1 MASTLS
7 SSELA
12 DDGAVLV
19 PAPDPLVHVAFNQH
33 GTHFVAATA
42 TGFYVFSCHPLERV
56 MRRLGSDGCTFNF
69 NVTSAQLLTRSQ
81 LAVAT
86 RRPND
91 VSGAVDDHVIDF
103 WNGMCKPKDARTNT
117 VRSPC
122 GAVGGFRLRGDHMLV
137 AGEGTATLFDGVHWE
152 KEVTTGPNPLG
163 LCAMEEPNGPA
174 TLVYAL
180 PLPEAGSVQV
190 RRRGRA
196 GSVSVRAHGSGVAC
210 LALSR
215 DGRLLATAGSRGTL
229 LRIFSTA
236 DGTKLQE
243 LRRGIDRADIHC
255 VAFSLESQ
263 WLAVSSD
270 KGTVHVFPVA
280 SVNKAT
286 EGGGDDSDN
295 MPVTPPAAAAA
306 PATAKQG
313 SSLSFLKGYLP
324 SYFSSEWSLAQV
336 RLREGV
342 DYTVEFWRHHPNTI
356 LIAGTDGSFFVTAM
370 VRACSFYRCRFDPVN
385 AGEMKELEHE
395 RFIKKIKE

>member
-1 MASTLS
+1 MDLSLSPSVLASTS
-7 SSELA
+7 STSELP
-12 DDGAVLV
+12 DGVVLV
-19 PAPDPLVHVAFNQH
+19 PAPDPLVHVAFNHH

-42 TGFYVFSCHPLERV
+42 TGFHVFSCHPLDSV
-56 MRRLGSDGCTFNF
+56 MHRRSSEL

-81 LAVAT
+81 LALAT
-86 RRPND
+86 RRPNA
-91 VSGAVDDHVIDF
+91 VSGAADDHVIDF

-210 LALSR
+210 IALSP
-215 DGRLLATAGSRGTL
+215 DGRLLATAGTRGTL

-243 LRRGIDRADIHC
+243 LRRGTEGADIHC
-255 VAFSLESQ
+255 IAFSHDSK

-270 KGTVHVFPVA
+270 KATVHVFSINDFNLTSSTPEDDYA
-280 SVNKAT
+280 
-286 EGGGDDSDN
+286 GDDLL
-295 MPVTPPAAAAA
+295 AA
-306 PATAKQG
+306 PSAPSSPASAKANKG
-313 SSLSFLKGYLP
+313 SSRMSFLKGYLP
-324 SYFSSEWSLAQV
+324 TYFSSKWSFAQFRIPTAWTKCSV
-336 RLREGV
+336 AFDRR
-342 DYTVEFWRHHPNTI
+342 HPNTI
-356 LIAGTDGSFFVTAM
+356 TIVCMDK
-370 VRACSFYRCRFDPVN
+370 RFYRCEFDPVK
-385 AGEMKELEHE
+385 GGDMVPGVYHE
-395 RFIKKIKE
+395 NFMDL

>member
-152 KEVTTGPNPLG
+152 KEV
-163 LCAMEEPNGPA
+163 
-174 TLVYAL
+174 
-180 PLPEAGSVQV
+180 

-243 LRRGIDRADIHC
+243 LRRGTDGADIHC
-255 VAFSLESQ
+255 IAFSPDSK

-270 KGTVHVFPVA
+270 KATVHVFSIDDFNLTSLTPEDDHA
-280 SVNKAT
+280 
-286 EGGGDDSDN
+286 GDDLL
-295 MPVTPPAAAAA
+295 AA
-306 PATAKQG
+306 PPVPSFPTPATTNQ
-313 SSLSFLKGYLP
+313 SSSRMSFLKGYLP
-324 SYFSSEWSLAQV
+324 TYFSSKWSFAQFRIPNAWTKCSV
-336 RLREGV
+336 AFDQR
-342 DYTVEFWRHHPNTI
+342 HPNTI
-356 LIAGTDGSFFVTAM
+356 TIVCMDK
-370 VRACSFYRCRFDPVN
+370 RFYHCEFDPVK
-385 AGEMKELEHE
+385 GGDMVPGVYHE
-395 RFIKKIKE
+395 NFMDL

>member
-243 LRRGIDRADIHC
+243 LRRGTDGADIHC
-255 VAFSLESQ
+255 IAFSPDSK

-270 KGTVHVFPVA
+270 KATVHVFSIDDFNLTSLTPEDDHA
-280 SVNKAT
+280 
-286 EGGGDDSDN
+286 GDDLL
-295 MPVTPPAAAAA
+295 AA
-306 PATAKQG
+306 PPVPSFPTPATTNQ
-313 SSLSFLKGYLP
+313 SSSRMSFLKGYLP
-324 SYFSSEWSLAQV
+324 TYFSSKWSFAQFRIPNAWTKCSV
-336 RLREGV
+336 AFDQR
-342 DYTVEFWRHHPNTI
+342 HPNTI
-356 LIAGTDGSFFVTAM
+356 TIVCMDK
-370 VRACSFYRCRFDPVN
+370 RFYHCEFDPVK
-385 AGEMKELEHE
+385 GGDMVPGVYHE
-395 RFIKKIKE
+395 NFMDL

>member
-1 MASTLS
+1 MASTS
-7 SSELA
+7 STSELP
-12 DDGAVLV
+12 DGVVLV

-33 GTHFVAATA
+33 GTHFVAAMA
-42 TGFYVFSCHPLERV
+42 TGFHVFSCHPLESG
-56 MRRLGSDGCTFNF
+56 MHRRSSELK
-69 NVTSAQLLTRSQ
+69 VTSAQLLTRSQ

-86 RRPND
+86 RRPSA

-152 KEVTTGPNPLG
+152 KE
-163 LCAMEEPNGPA
+163 EPNGPA

-196 GSVSVRAHGSGVAC
+196 GSVSVCAHGSGVAC

-215 DGRLLATAGSRGTL
+215 DGRLLATAGTRGTL
-229 LRIFSTA
+229 VRIFSTA

-243 LRRGIDRADIHC
+243 LRRGTEGADIHC
-255 VAFSLESQ
+255 IAFSHDSK

-270 KGTVHVFPVA
+270 KATVHVFSINDFNLTSSTLEEDHA
-280 SVNKAT
+280 S
-286 EGGGDDSDN
+286 
-295 MPVTPPAAAAA
+295 
-306 PATAKQG
+306 
-313 SSLSFLKGYLP
+313 YLP
-324 SYFSSEWSLAQV
+324 TYFSSKWSFAQFRIPNAWTKCSV
-336 RLREGV
+336 AFDRR
-342 DYTVEFWRHHPNTI
+342 HPNTI
-356 LIAGTDGSFFVTAM
+356 TIVCMDK
-370 VRACSFYRCRFDPVN
+370 RFYRCEFDPVK
-385 AGEMKELEHE
+385 GGDMVPGVYHE
-395 RFIKKIKE
+395 NFMDL